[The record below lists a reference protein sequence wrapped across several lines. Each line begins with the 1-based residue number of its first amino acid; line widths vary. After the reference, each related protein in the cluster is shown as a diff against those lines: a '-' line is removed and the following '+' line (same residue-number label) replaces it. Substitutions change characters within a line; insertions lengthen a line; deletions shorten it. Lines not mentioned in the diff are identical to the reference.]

1 MGRVL
6 SESVLPALR
15 KLVFDRTP
23 AIRRELSVVV
33 ASWLTG
39 DKHVARYFKVRRT
52 TVSSVCRAGNM
63 GNCDCCEGEVPRQES
78 FI

>member
-1 MGRVL
+1 MKHQAVGQLLSCGNDAMGRVL

-23 AIRRELSVVV
+23 AIRKELSVVV

-39 DKHVARYFKVRRT
+39 DDEVARHFKV
-52 TVSSVCRAGNM
+52 SRA
-63 GNCDCCEGEVPRQES
+63 V
-78 FI
+78 